1 MCSEF
6 DTGNLAYLTPQKIKM
21 YLVDSG
27 WDIIFEKSEFT
38 VYSREGVKSQIIIPR
53 SMECSDY
60 TSKVSEM
67 LSIIS
72 RVKNHSVHDV
82 YADISLANSADSIQ
96 YKIDDRSEDGTISLM
111 MLRNIITASKSVSAT
126 AYMDLISPS
135 RYH

>member
-111 MLRNIITASKSVSAT
+111 MLRNIITASKSVSAA